1 MVSPGEKTL
10 KKKKR
15 KTSKGSKDYYVRDKT
30 GKSVCAL
37 CGATL
42 HGSTG
47 GRRDSEVRKLAK
59 TKRRASVPFGGVL
72 CTKCRRVVAEEKAK
86 IAFNMIKKPVF
97 VDDTGLAFNA
107 LNGMPGIYIKHFL
120 ESLGLDG
127 LRKLLFGFKD
137 KSAVAYASI
146 GYCDGKKTKV
156 FIGVCEGKIV
166 KAQGKAKSFGWDGI
180 FKPNRYS
187 KTFASMPKNVKNKIS
202 HRRKALESFR
212 RFLVK

>member
-86 IAFNMIKKPVF
+86 LEAGLKEDSQIDLNIKKF
-97 VDDTGLAFNA
+97 VVV
-107 LNGMPGIYIKHFL
+107 K
-120 ESLGLDG
+120 E
-127 LRKLLFGFKD
+127 
-137 KSAVAYASI
+137 AS
-146 GYCDGKKTKV
+146 K
-156 FIGVCEGKIV
+156 
-166 KAQGKAKSFGWDGI
+166 
-180 FKPNRYS
+180 
-187 KTFASMPKNVKNKIS
+187 
-202 HRRKALESFR
+202 
-212 RFLVK
+212 